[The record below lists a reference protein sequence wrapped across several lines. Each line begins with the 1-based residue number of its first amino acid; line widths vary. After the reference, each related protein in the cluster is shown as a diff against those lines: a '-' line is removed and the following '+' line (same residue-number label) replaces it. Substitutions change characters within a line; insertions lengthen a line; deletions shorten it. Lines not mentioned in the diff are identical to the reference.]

1 MGKPK
6 FFSFLSLLS
15 PVSGDFFMPA
25 GLDVVNMRLGGIDT
39 CIFFCLILYNYIGK
53 LCNRFY
59 GSRVTDLRKV

>member
-25 GLDVVNMRLGGIDT
+25 GLDGVNMRLGGIDT
-39 CIFFCLILYNYIGK
+39 CIFFLFDSLQLYW
-53 LCNRFY
+53 
-59 GSRVTDLRKV
+59 